1 MMLKLVSMG
10 GVILKIHSVL
20 LVLFA
25 LAFGQ
30 EGDSVLKTPLT
41 KKLDKYNVSI
51 GVVGIEEL
59 KERFKRA
66 YDLLVKYHGEPS
78 KYDTHHLAVSI
89 WKEDEGK
96 IIYFSNY
103 KVEAEV
109 RSPLLRSQ
117 RKVLTKYPH
126 QQGENYGEWFQMND
140 RGLYSITIYITE
152 EKGKVKKVQF
162 DYLQQ

>member
-1 MMLKLVSMG
+1 MRGVS
-10 GVILKIHSVL
+10 LKILSVL

-30 EGDSVLKTPLT
+30 EEDIILKTPLT

-66 YDLLVKYHGEPS
+66 YDLLVKHHGEPS
-78 KYDTHHLAVSI
+78 KYDTHHLAVSL
-89 WKEDEGK
+89 WKEEGGK
-96 IIYFSNY
+96 IIYLSNY

>member
-1 MMLKLVSMG
+1 MRGVSLKTLN
-10 GVILKIHSVL
+10 VL
-20 LVLFA
+20 LALFA
-25 LAFGQ
+25 LSFGQ
-30 EGDSVLKTPLT
+30 EEDSVLKTPLT

-59 KERFKRA
+59 KEKFKRA
-66 YDLLVKYHGEPS
+66 YDLLVKHHGELS
-78 KYDTHHLAVSI
+78 KYDTHHLAVSL
-89 WKEDEGK
+89 WKEEGGK
-96 IIYFSNY
+96 VIYLSNY

-109 RSPLLRSQ
+109 RSPLLRTQ
-117 RKVLTKYPH
+117 RKALTNHLH

-152 EKGKVKKVQF
+152 EKGRTKKVQF

>member
-1 MMLKLVSMG
+1 M
-10 GVILKIHSVL
+10 
-20 LVLFA
+20 
-25 LAFGQ
+25 
-30 EGDSVLKTPLT
+30 
-41 KKLDKYNVSI
+41 SI

-66 YDLLVKYHGEPS
+66 YDLLVKHHGEPS
-78 KYDTHHLAVSI
+78 KYDTHHLAVSL
-89 WKEDEGK
+89 WKEDGGK
-96 IIYFSNY
+96 IIYLSNY

-109 RSPLLRSQ
+109 RSPLLRSK

-152 EKGKVKKVQF
+152 EKGKVKKVHF

>member
-1 MMLKLVSMG
+1 MRRVS
-10 GVILKIHSVL
+10 LKILGVL
-20 LVLFA
+20 LILFA
-25 LAFGQ
+25 LSFGQ
-30 EGDSVLKTPLT
+30 EEDSILKTPLT

-51 GVVGIEEL
+51 GVMGIEEL

-66 YDLLVKYHGEPS
+66 YDLLVKHHGEPS
-78 KYDTHHLAVSI
+78 KYDTHYLAVSL
-89 WKEDEGK
+89 WKE
-96 IIYFSNY
+96 

-109 RSPLLRSQ
+109 RSPLPRSQ

-126 QQGENYGEWFQMND
+126 QQGDNYGEWLQMND

-152 EKGKVKKVQF
+152 EKGRTKKVQF